1 MSAPTLISLPYSPWS
16 FKARWALGHHA
27 IAYKSSIY
35 LPMLGE
41 PWLRLQ
47 TKRWRGPVTV
57 PAWIEERLTLMDSL
71 EIARRADALG
81 GATPLFPDG
90 QGEAIDAWNARSE
103 ALLRAG
109 RVLTTYAVAG
119 DRRALMES
127 VPPPF
132 GSVAPIAQLFGALGV
147 RFLKRKYEMTEQLSH
162 ERDSLRRGL
171 SELREALAGRDHL
184 LGDDLTYADITMTAV
199 LHFVAP
205 PEPPYLKLG
214 GPRSRVHWTKEE
226 LADEFSDLVEWRD
239 RLLARHH
246 PRSPR
251 S

>member
-90 QGEAIDAWNARSE
+90 PG
-103 ALLRAG
+103 
-109 RVLTTYAVAG
+109 
-119 DRRALMES
+119 
-127 VPPPF
+127 
-132 GSVAPIAQLFGALGV
+132 
-147 RFLKRKYEMTEQLSH
+147 
-162 ERDSLRRGL
+162 
-171 SELREALAGRDHL
+171 
-184 LGDDLTYADITMTAV
+184 
-199 LHFVAP
+199 
-205 PEPPYLKLG
+205 
-214 GPRSRVHWTKEE
+214 
-226 LADEFSDLVEWRD
+226 
-239 RLLARHH
+239 
-246 PRSPR
+246 
-251 S
+251 